1 MIRQLALAGCAVCLL
16 ACDGTLSELHS
27 TRGRVP
33 AVYPDPP
40 REDAA
45 ATEPDGPAFIRAAH
59 LVVMHKDSRN
69 APPTMVRPKR
79 EARARAEE
87 ALSKLK
93 AGADFGEI
101 AALYSDEPGAAER
114 KGDLGQFSRKQMV
127 RKFSSAAFKLKPGEL
142 SDIVETEF
150 GFHVIL
156 RTE

>member
-1 MIRQLALAGCAVCLL
+1 MIRQLALACCASGLL
-16 ACDGTLSELHS
+16 ACDGTLSEMHS

-40 REDAA
+40 REEAA
-45 ATEPDGPAFIRAAH
+45 PVDTSGPAFIRAAH

-69 APPTMVRPKR
+69 APPTMVRSKR

-87 ALSKLK
+87 ALAKLK

-101 AALYSDEPGAAER
+101 AAQYSDEPGAAER

-127 RKFSSAAFKLKPGEL
+127 RKFSTAAFKLKPGEL
-142 SDIVETEF
+142 SEVVETEF